1 MKSARHLHCR
11 SRCHDAVVRAF
22 ACTSADL
29 CSWPMFGC
37 QAADQMP
44 GCCAGLTLLLL
55 AVAKKALPALP
66 ISIALG
72 VGFYFTARLLME
84 PFLLPLSSSLLMF

>member
-1 MKSARHLHCR
+1 MMLSFVPLHAPVPISARGQYL
-11 SRCHDAVVRAF
+11 AVRLQ
-22 ACTSADL
+22 TKL
-29 CSWPMFGC
+29 
-37 QAADQMP
+37 P

-55 AVAKKALPALP
+55 AVAKKARPALP

>member
-1 MKSARHLHCR
+1 
-11 SRCHDAVVRAF
+11 
-22 ACTSADL
+22 
-29 CSWPMFGC
+29 
-37 QAADQMP
+37 MP